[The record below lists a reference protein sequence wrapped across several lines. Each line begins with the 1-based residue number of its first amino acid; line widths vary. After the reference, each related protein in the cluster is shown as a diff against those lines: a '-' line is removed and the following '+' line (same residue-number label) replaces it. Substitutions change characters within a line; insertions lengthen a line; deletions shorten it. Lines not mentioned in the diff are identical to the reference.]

1 MRQSFIQKR
10 ALGER
15 ALAAVMAAAVGFS
28 CLATN
33 IFGAADADSKNTVIA
48 ANSGSAYKDG
58 IRTSW
63 NGDYEIGTV
72 YYDVGELYGHAYHDR
87 DGSGQWTGNW
97 SDSGV
102 DFEYAREGWQIYNVK
117 SYLDKNENGLF
128 DHDESSATQTI
139 ANTIPY
145 TTDVNDENAN
155 IQEKELM
162 CWQVFA
168 SKEANR
174 TRYLERT
181 DIPDFGSPTYLGNQT
196 PAYYIAKGTVT
207 RDGEVLSINWE
218 IRSWVKDSTTY
229 IDPAVFTKTE
239 LTGLS
244 DSVTDFE
251 NYFSQFS
258 QDDLR
263 TQLGNMWDKA
273 DFEGEGSGVTDSL
286 SPYMTSIGVDSW
298 WKAVAA
304 NAYIADVE
312 YEGDKRYITRADGTR
327 IYAYD
332 THITSDGATD
342 ILGNHYDAQLDA
354 TVSAYQYWPGDNNK
368 YNGSYD
374 ANQSDLSGGNAASS
388 VHYSIANII
397 GQNSVAGDLIR
408 NNKSNDLRNAL
419 TETANTFSADT
430 FGHKITATRSVGDKD
445 LSVQFSGSEIDTFIT
460 KYINHYYADSV
471 GENDVKYFYDTA
483 DSKYKLTLSKTAIGK
498 LFDICETLGRTP
510 YLPQTKDF
518 YTGAVH
524 TFISGDTDYFRKFTR
539 NGVKYSGLME
549 LIIDYCEAKG
559 GSFIFNDTD
568 SEIAA
573 GLDVDPNTDDGRAQ
587 INSVK
592 HVGFES
598 DVSNLTFKFKN
609 LSESKNTR
617 DNVLSATA
625 FDLTWALAGFVNLAQ
640 ANGDKVRMSEQVYFT
655 KGYQRAG
662 GSLTARRNSEN
673 VLETI
678 ASTTDA
684 NTNEPKMGVAKN
696 NAVITDVVEYRN
708 LTPGTRYCIVG
719 ALYDA
724 DSKGAITKT
733 ASGSNPAIDTS
744 ATDVIHFVG
753 ETYTDPT
760 YVVGVK
766 YFTPTEKNGSLTMT
780 FTYDARSLAGK
791 TITVCDK
798 LYIANTGTEIFSH
811 NADKNLATQ
820 SISIKTPALAT
831 LAKTPADTKTL
842 AIETEARINDTVQ
855 YVGLIPNQE
864 YTLIATVYDK
874 TANALVVGAIGTLDF
889 KPDKADGTVVV
900 PVTINT
906 VGFNNK
912 ELVVYEELYLKGTT
926 TLVASHKD
934 KTDESQTVTVVNPA
948 IRTVAADYSNK
959 SKDLICSEN
968 AVILDNVTYSGLIL
982 GEQYT
987 LSASIYDKDADTP
1000 VWRDAVAT
1008 KTFTADA
1015 TGEVSINIT
1024 IDTSDLKGHHIVVGE
1039 TIYKGTDVVVSH
1051 KDVADT
1057 DQTVS
1062 VESPW
1067 ITTVATAA
1075 DGTSKKLD
1083 VETSAIVIDRVSYGN
1098 LVVNKTYYLLTQLVD
1113 KTTNAVIADNIVTNF
1128 TTTAATGTVDVNI
1141 PNINTTNRIG
1151 HELVVY
1157 QYLSETPINQQ
1168 PVGQYIGNPDSIN
1181 TDTSDIK
1188 WLVTHTSLTD
1198 ANQTVTV
1205 KVPTMSTQAQNVA
1218 DASVNAAVT
1227 DTLTYSNLK
1236 PSTAYNVH
1244 ISLYDVTDGNYD
1256 LSGKTPLSFHTA
1268 DDATLRAESV
1278 YTFTSSNTGSGSAN
1292 IIGKINLDTI
1302 SLLGTA
1308 SQKKVVIVE
1317 QLALANG
1324 DVAFGERH
1332 IDTTGAQTFTVN
1344 APSISTVAQAA
1355 DETKFIDCAS
1365 SAVIVDKV
1373 SYTNLSRNTQYTL
1386 LTKVWNQTKSVYL
1399 PETKTTTFTT
1409 GDSMNGSVDD
1419 ISLTVNT
1426 SALKDSD
1433 TLIVV
1438 QILSEGSTQIIEHF
1452 DTTGSQTVNV
1462 KNPGINTTATAND
1475 GESKNIDAL
1484 DDAVVLDAVS
1494 YDSLVPGKTY
1504 TLVGAVYDRTAYE
1517 TDETETRVSDLSVNT
1532 FTPETAAGTVNVS
1545 FTFDARNYKGHKLV
1559 VREWLYEGT
1568 VTADNYSSAT
1578 VFLRHDGFAVDS
1590 QTVTVKSPSISTLAT
1605 AVGSTSHDIDC
1616 GTAVTVTDKI
1626 FFRDFPTSGTYTVVT
1641 GLYDNTSKSWV
1652 NETLATNTFDAS
1664 TITNGDASSDGTGI
1678 TITVNLDTKALAD
1691 HSLVFVETIKH
1702 NDKVIAVHDDK
1713 TDAKQTVKVKVPS
1726 VGTVAKDKDTN
1737 TNILSYTSSSV
1748 IVDTVAY
1755 TNLIPGKQYTLLAKV
1770 WDKSESKFLDVD
1782 TTKTFTPS
1790 SANGSVDVEITVN
1803 TLSMPSET
1811 LVVFEYLSLDG
1822 TTIAKHD
1829 NPDDEDQTVTVAVPG
1844 IRTTAIDRAT
1854 GEHTGAFGI
1863 TSIIDDT
1870 VHYEGLVPGKTYVL
1884 TAKLYNKATQEEIEC
1899 ETAPVSFTPEAASG
1913 DQVVSLSFNSME
1925 LGNVDVV
1932 VFEKLTL
1939 GDDTIAIHEDIND
1952 ADQTVTYV
1960 MPTID
1965 TVATADDGESKT
1977 VACASSTLILD
1988 KISYTGLEAGVEYT
2002 VTTTVYDKTA
2012 NNRIIAQDSVTKTV
2026 VTADG
2031 EFTVNIAVNT
2041 TDLKGHQLVIGEV
2054 ITKNDVT
2061 IVAHEDMSDTDQTV
2075 SVDVPNIRT
2084 NAKSKA
2090 TNTQTME
2097 ASVSAVIV
2105 DRVTYSGLTVGKK
2118 YTVTATPYNKQ
2129 TGKPISV
2136 TPVTVEFTP
2145 TGSNGYIDVE
2155 VPVDTTK
2162 LVGQSVVMFESL
2174 KQNGVEIAVHN
2185 DINDEDQTVT
2195 VMSIRTLATAGDGSK
2210 KVLDKK
2216 TACKVIDKI
2225 SYTGLTVGETYVI
2238 SGQLVDKTN
2247 AESVVA
2253 TSSIEFKPTTADG
2266 VVEMT
2271 FTFDTTNMAS
2281 KSFVAFETITQKS
2294 NNVVVGEHKDIN
2306 DLDQTVTVV
2315 DDVVPPPEY
2324 PQTGDSS
2331 NGMFNMCMAFFMFFA
2346 AIAIIGFKRRRGA
2359 DR

>member
-1 MRQSFIQKR
+1 MNTKGAYQSMRQGFIQKR

-15 ALAAVMAAAVGFS
+15 ALAAVMATAVGFS

-33 IFGAADADSKNTVIA
+33 IFGTSGPGSKNTVVA
-48 ANSGSAYKDG
+48 ANSDTAYKDG
-58 IRTSW
+58 VRTSW
-63 NGDYEIGTV
+63 NGDYEYGTV

-181 DIPDFGSPTYLGNQT
+181 DIPDFGSPTYFGDQT

-207 RDGEVLSINWE
+207 RDSNNVLSIKWD

-229 IDPAVFTKTE
+229 IDPEVFTKTD

-244 DSVTDFE
+244 DSVANFE

-273 DFEGEGSGVTDSL
+273 DFEGNGGGVTDTL
-286 SPYMTSIGVDSW
+286 SPYMENSTGVDSW

-304 NAYIADVE
+304 NTYIAEVN
-312 YEGDKRYITRADGTR
+312 YESDKRYITRADGTR

-342 ILGNHYDAQLDA
+342 VLGNNYNAELDA
-354 TVSAYQYWPGDNNK
+354 TVSAYQYWPGDK

-374 ANQSDLSGGNAASS
+374 ANQADLAGGNPVTN
-388 VHYSIANII
+388 VHYSIANVV
-397 GQNSVAGDLIR
+397 GQNSVASDLIR
-408 NNKSNDLRNAL
+408 NNKSTDLRNAL
-419 TETANTFSADT
+419 TETTNTFNAET
-430 FGHKITATRSVGDKD
+430 FGHKIMGTRSVDDKD
-445 LSVQFSGSEIDTFIT
+445 LSVTFSASEIDTFIT
-460 KYINHYYADSV
+460 NFINHYYADSV
-471 GENDVKYFYDTA
+471 GDNDVKYFYDTA
-483 DSKYKLTLSKTAIGK
+483 DNAYKLTLSKTAIDK
-498 LFDICETLGRTP
+498 LFDISDLLGKTA
-510 YLPQTKDF
+510 YLPRTKDY
-518 YTGAVH
+518 YTAATYTMILGG
-524 TFISGDTDYFRKFTR
+524 SDYFRKFTR
-539 NGVKYSGLME
+539 NGIQYSGLME

-559 GSFIFNDTD
+559 SDFIFNDTD
-568 SEIAA
+568 VELAA
-573 GLDVDPNTDDGRAQ
+573 EFETDPNTEDGRAQ

-592 HVGFES
+592 HVNFAS
-598 DVSNLTFKFKN
+598 DIENLTFKFEN

-617 DNVLSATA
+617 DAVLSATT

-640 ANGDKVRMSEQVYFT
+640 ANGDKVRMSEKVYFT

-662 GSLTARRNSEN
+662 GSLLARRNSEN
-673 VLETI
+673 ALETI

-684 NTNEPKMGVAKN
+684 NTNEPKLGVAKN

-708 LTPGTRYCIVG
+708 LTPGTRYCVVG

-744 ATDVIHFVG
+744 ATDVIHFVS
-753 ETYTDPT
+753 ENYVDPT

-766 YFTPTEKNGSLTMT
+766 YFTPTEKNGSFEMT
-780 FTYDARSLAGK
+780 FTYDASTLAGK

-811 NADKNLATQ
+811 NADKDSDTQ
-820 SISIKTPALAT
+820 SVKIKTPSLAT
-831 LAKTPADTKTL
+831 LAKTADDTKTL
-842 AIETEARINDTVQ
+842 AIDTNAVINDTVQ
-855 YVGLIPNQE
+855 YVGLIPGQA
-864 YTLIATVYDK
+864 YTLSATVYNK
-874 TANALVVGAIGTLDF
+874 STNALVSGATGSLNFT
-889 KPDKADGTVVV
+889 PDKADGTVVV

-906 VGFNNK
+906 VGLNNK

-1039 TIYKGTDVVVSH
+1039 TIYKGNNVVVAH
-1051 KDVADT
+1051 KDIADAN
-1057 DQTVS
+1057 QTVS

-1067 ITTVATAA
+1067 ITTVATAG
-1075 DGTSKKLD
+1075 DGTSKKID
-1083 VETSAIVIDRVSYGN
+1083 VEASSVIIDRVSYGN
-1098 LVVNKTYYLLTQLVD
+1098 LVANKKYYLLTKLID
-1113 KTTNAVIADNIVTNF
+1113 KTNNDIVANNIVNEF
-1128 TTTAATGTVDVNI
+1128 TTTATSGTVDVNI
-1141 PNINTTNRIG
+1141 NNIDTTHRIG

-1157 QYLSETPINQQ
+1157 QYLSETPINA
-1168 PVGQYIGNPDSIN
+1168 GSIGADF
-1181 TDTSDIK
+1181 K
-1188 WLVTHTSLTD
+1188 WFVTHESLSD
-1198 ANQTVTV
+1198 VNQTVTV
-1205 KVPTMSTQAQNVA
+1205 KTPSISTQAQNVV
-1218 DASVNAAVT
+1218 DASINASAT

-1236 PSTAYNVH
+1236 PNASYSVL

-1256 LSGKTPLSFHTA
+1256 ISGKTPIMFHTA
-1268 DDATLRAESV
+1268 NDATLRNESV
-1278 YTFTSSNTGSGSAN
+1278 YTFTASNTGAGSVN
-1292 IIGKINLDTI
+1292 IIGKINLNTI
-1302 SLLGTA
+1302 SLLGNA
-1308 SQKKVVIVE
+1308 SQKKVVVVE
-1317 QLALANG
+1317 KLAITDGATLLTHVDN
-1324 DVAFGERH
+1324 
-1332 IDTTGAQTFTVN
+1332 TGAQTFTVN
-1344 APSISTVAQAA
+1344 APSISTVAHAA
-1355 DETKFIDCAS
+1355 DETKFIDCATE
-1365 SAVIVDKV
+1365 AVVIDEV
-1373 SYTNLSRNTQYTL
+1373 SYTNLALNTEYTL
-1386 LTKVWNQTKSVYL
+1386 LTKIWDQTTESYL

-1409 GDSMNGSVDD
+1409 GNSANGTVDD

-1426 SALKDSD
+1426 SGLKNSD

-1438 QILSEGSTQIIEHF
+1438 QVLSEGTTQILEHF

-1484 DDAVVLDAVS
+1484 DDAIVLDAVS

-1532 FTPETAAGTVNVS
+1532 FTPETAAGTANVS

-1568 VTADNYSSAT
+1568 VTADNYSSKT
-1578 VFLRHDGFAVDS
+1578 VFLRHDGFTVDS

-1605 AVGSTSHDIDC
+1605 AVNSTSHDIDC

-1641 GLYDNTSKSWV
+1641 GLYDNTASKWI

-1664 TITNGDASSDGTGI
+1664 TITNGNASSDGTGI

-1691 HSLVFVETIKH
+1691 HELVFVETIKH

-1713 TDAKQTVKVKVPS
+1713 TDANQQVKVKVPT
-1726 VGTVAKDKDTN
+1726 VGTVAKDKNTN
-1737 TNILSYTSSSV
+1737 TNVLSYTSSSV
-1748 IVDTVAY
+1748 IVDTVSY
-1755 TNLIPGKQYTLLAKV
+1755 TNLIPGKSYTLLAKV
-1770 WDKSESKFLDVD
+1770 WDKSESKFLNVD
-1782 TTKTFTPS
+1782 TTKTFTPET
-1790 SANGSVDVEITVN
+1790 ANGSVEVEITVN

-1829 NPDDEDQTVTVAVPG
+1829 NPDDADQTVTVATPG
-1844 IRTTAIDRAT
+1844 IGTIAVDRAT
-1854 GEHTGAFGI
+1854 GEHVGSVNL

-1870 VHYEGLVPGKTYVL
+1870 VHYEGLIPGKTYVL
-1884 TAKLYNKATQEEIEC
+1884 TAELHNKATGEKIDC
-1899 ETAPVSFTPEAASG
+1899 ETVPVSFVPEASFG
-1913 DQVVSLSFNSME
+1913 DQVVSLSFNSVDF
-1925 LGNVDVV
+1925 GNVDVV
-1932 VFEKLTL
+1932 VFEYLTL
-1939 GDDTIAIHEDIND
+1939 GDDTIAVHEDIND
-1952 ADQTVTYV
+1952 ADQTVTYTQ
-1960 MPTID
+1960 PTID
-1965 TVATADDGESKT
+1965 TVATAEDGESKT
-1977 VACASSTLILD
+1977 VACASSTIILD
-1988 KISYTGLEAGVEYT
+1988 KIIYTGLTAGTEYT
-2002 VTTTVYDKTA
+2002 ITTTVYDKSA
-2012 NNRIIAQDSVTKTV
+2012 NNRIVAQDTVIKTID
-2026 VTADG
+2026 ADNG
-2031 EFTVNIAVNT
+2031 ELTVNITVDT
-2041 TDLKGHQLVIGEV
+2041 TALKGHQLVIGEV
-2054 ITKNDVT
+2054 ISKDDTTV
-2061 IVAHEDMSDTDQTV
+2061 VAHEDMSDTDQTV

-2090 TNTQTME
+2090 TDTQTME
-2097 ASVSAVIV
+2097 SSVSAVIV
-2105 DRVTYSGLTVGKK
+2105 DRVTYSGLTVGKE

-2129 TGKPISV
+2129 TGKPINV
-2136 TPVTVEFTP
+2136 TPVTVKFTP
-2145 TGSNGYIDVE
+2145 TKANGYVDVE

-2162 LVGQSVVMFESL
+2162 LVGQSIVMFESL
-2174 KQNGVEIAVHN
+2174 KQNGIEIAVHN
-2185 DINDEDQTVT
+2185 DINDADQTVT
-2195 VMSIRTLATAGDGSK
+2195 VMSIRTLATAEDKSSK
-2210 KVLDKK
+2210 MLDKK
-2216 TACKVIDKI
+2216 TACKVVDKI

-2238 SGQLVDKTN
+2238 SGQLVDKNN
-2247 AESVVA
+2247 AESVMA
-2253 TSSIEFKPTTADG
+2253 TSSVEFKPTTADG
-2266 VVEMT
+2266 IIEMT
-2271 FTFDTTNMAS
+2271 FTLDTTHLAS
-2281 KSFVAFETITQKS
+2281 KSLVAFETITQKS
-2294 NNVVVGEHKDIN
+2294 NSVIIGEHKDIN

-2324 PQTGDSS
+2324 PQTGDPG
-2331 NGMFNMCMAFFMFFA
+2331 NGTFNLCMAFFMFFI
-2346 AIAIIGFKRRRGA
+2346 AIAIIGFKKRKNNA
-2359 DR
+2359 